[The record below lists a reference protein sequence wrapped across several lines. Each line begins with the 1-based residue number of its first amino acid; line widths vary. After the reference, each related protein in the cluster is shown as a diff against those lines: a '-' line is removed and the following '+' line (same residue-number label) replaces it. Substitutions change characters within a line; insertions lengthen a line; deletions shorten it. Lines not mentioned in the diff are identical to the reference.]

1 MRSYKAKMVEP
12 IELPSREEREAA
24 LERAGYNVFNL
35 DARDVYIDLLTDSGT
50 GTMSAEQWAAMIRGD
65 EAYAGSESFA
75 RLAASVHDVMG
86 FEYVIPTHQ
95 GRGAENV
102 LYGVLLEEGDVVPNN
117 SHFDTTRA
125 HVVNQGAEPVD
136 CPSPASRDPNS
147 NEKFKGNFDIDAGY
161 ALVEEVGEDAIPVV
175 VQTITNNSVAGQPV
189 SMANIRAVAEFA
201 NDIDALF
208 VIDACRFAENAH
220 FIKEHEAGYEDWSV
234 AEIAREQFAHA
245 DAITMS
251 GKKDALVNIG
261 GFTAMRDETV
271 FEHAKQRA
279 ILFEG
284 FPTYGG
290 LSGRDIEAMAVGLRE
305 AVAPPY
311 VTDRVEQVAE
321 LGDLLSEAGV
331 PVYLPTGG
339 HAVYLDASEMF
350 PHIPKEQYPGQE
362 LVCALYLEGGVRGVE
377 LGGFAFPGT
386 ERPDLVRLALPR
398 RTYSRE
404 HLEHIAETAEKVMET
419 ADEYHGL
426 EIVEEPPMKELRHF
440 SAKLEPVSN

>member
-75 RLAASVHDVMG
+75 RLAESVRDVMG

-136 CPSPASRDPNS
+136 CPSPAARDPNS

-161 ALVEEVGEDAIPVV
+161 ALVEEVGADAIPVV

-201 NDIDALF
+201 RDIDALF

-220 FIKEHEAGYEDWSV
+220 FIKEHEAGYEDQSV

-261 GFTAMRDETV
+261 GFTAMRDETI

-305 AVAPPY
+305 AVSPPY
-311 VTDRVEQVAE
+311 VSDRVEQVAD
-321 LGDLLSEAGV
+321 LGDLLSEEGV

-339 HAVYLDASEMF
+339 HAVYLDAGEIF
-350 PHIPKEQYPGQE
+350 PHIPKDQFPGQE
-362 LVCALYLEGGVRGVE
+362 LVCALYREGGVRGVE

-386 ERPDLVRLALPR
+386 DRPDVVRLALPR
-398 RTYSRE
+398 RTYSYE
-404 HLEHIAETAEKVMET
+404 HLEHIAETAAKVVET
-419 ADEYHGL
+419 AEEYHGL